1 MNDISGQTGSGSS
14 RSADLQQYLVNRL
27 MRLFDMDGLTLFSLT
42 WKAKDTHAGRPYC
55 QLVASARLISDSDCG
70 SWPTPMAGTPAQK
83 GYNEAGNTD
92 SSRKTVALAS
102 WPTPCA
108 NEDNKSP
115 EAHLAMKLRMGERDG
130 TGSKRTAI
138 TSLQVMA
145 KTVWAT
151 PTARDGR
158 SEYGSQEMM
167 MRRQNR
173 PQGKPLSKQ
182 AIGVI
187 VNGSPAST
195 EKRGQLNP
203 AHSRWLMGYPG
214 EWDACVPMATRL
226 SRKSQRG
233 S

>member
-14 RSADLQQYLVNRL
+14 RSAALQQYLVNRL
-27 MRLFDMDGLTLFSLT
+27 MRLFDMGGLTLFSMT
-42 WKAKDTHAGRPYC
+42 WKAKDTPAGRPYC

-70 SWPTPMAGTPAQK
+70 
-83 GYNEAGNTD
+83 
-92 SSRKTVALAS
+92 S